1 MADIES
7 TAVETTD
14 TTEQK
19 PVEQTDLAVQANLS
33 PIPQKELNTIQS
45 DNTVSPLVKLFAS
58 GAYAM
63 DQLEKMM
70 ELQDRHDE
78 REAMKAF
85 NDAMAQ
91 AKSEMGPVVMTG
103 KSHHGKYPTL
113 SDYLLT
119 ANPSLA
125 KYGLSLSWDTVQ
137 TETSITA
144 TTVISHRMGHS
155 KTYSP
160 VTIPIMEGNNST
172 NPAQMVL
179 LSKTYAERG
188 SVSTALGLESED
200 ADGNVGNP
208 KDKPVAAAPA
218 LKEYSSARFKTNY
231 PKWKKKV
238 EDGEIVPSDILTE
251 LQSKC
256 ILSGKQIKDING
268 LKDCIPVS

>member
-1 MADIES
+1 MNQQTKEIEV
-7 TAVETTD
+7 TAETVTD
-14 TTEQK
+14 E
-19 PVEQTDLAVQANLS
+19 TDKEISVQAQTELS
-33 PIPQKELNTIQS
+33 QVPEKELQMVQADDS
-45 DNTVSPLVKLFAS
+45 VSPLVKLFAT
-58 GAYAM
+58 GAYEIE
-63 DQLEKMM
+63 QIEKMM
-70 ELQDRHDE
+70 QLQDRHDE

-137 TETSITA
+137 TDTTITA

-160 VTIPIMEGNNST
+160 VTIPIMEGNSST

-179 LSKTYAERG
+179 QSKTYAERG

-200 ADGNVGNP
+200 TDGNPGDP
-208 KDKPVAAAPA
+208 KVNSAKAAELPS
-218 LKEYSSARFKTNY
+218 YSDTRFKNQY
-231 PKWKKKV
+231 PTWKKLV
-238 EDGEIVPSDILTE
+238 EDKKAEPSDIIAD
-251 LQSKC
+251 LQSRF
-256 ILSGKQIKDING
+256 LLTGSQIKDLNG
-268 LKDCIPVS
+268 LNDCKPIK